1 MKINNYLAG
10 TIIGLALLAGTIGG
24 GIALAQTPSGS
35 GSGQDQIETPAYSGS
50 ISVDQAQT
58 EGMSETDES
67 AALQGQ
73 AKITADQAK
82 AAAEAANTGAKAI
95 KVELDNENG
104 VLVYS
109 VELDNGL
116 DVKVDAGN
124 GSVVHT
130 EQADG
135 DNEANNEDGET
146 NEVEDGSEAN
156 DQDNV
161 QDEQQNQADDAF
173 EAPGVEDAA
182 GQ

>member
-1 MKINNYLAG
+1 MKINKYIAG
-10 TIIGLALLAGTIGG
+10 SVIGMSLLVGTIGG
-24 GIALAQTPSGS
+24 SIAFAQTPAGS

-50 ISVDQAQT
+50 ITVDQT
-58 EGMSETDES
+58 KYEGMSETDE
-67 AALQGQ
+67 AGALQGQ
-73 AKITADQAK
+73 AKITADEAR
-82 AAAEAANTGAKAI
+82 AAAEAANAGAKAT

-124 GSVVHT
+124 GSIVHT
-130 EQADG
+130 EQAG
-135 DNEANNEDGET
+135 SDNE
-146 NEVEDGSEAN
+146 VN
-156 DQDNV
+156 DQDNT
-161 QDEQQNQADDAF
+161 QEEHENQADDAS